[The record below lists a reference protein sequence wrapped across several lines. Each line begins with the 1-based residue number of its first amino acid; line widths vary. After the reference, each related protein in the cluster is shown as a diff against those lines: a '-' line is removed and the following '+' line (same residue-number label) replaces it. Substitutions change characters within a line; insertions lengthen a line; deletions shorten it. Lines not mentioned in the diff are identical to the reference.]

1 MGASAWL
8 PPLLAFALARATT
21 HDLFVDGAPP
31 PIVATL
37 PLLIDGAREAVELAV
52 REGDDVAALLGAVTP
67 RLSADNVD
75 QVTSAL
81 YLRAA
86 KGGHTVARR
95 WWAVA
100 ASAAGP
106 ATAAAARA
114 AVWRTALSAAAAS
127 RPGAGVVVATDGFAL
142 GEESRAALGAALR
155 ARGARAAAAVSTAEW
170 VGPSAILAAAV
181 AAAPDRAIV
190 AAPPWGAAV
199 HGDVFVDYERLARGH
214 GRGGRLVAWAAA
226 PAGCLARTPL
236 LVADAESW
244 KALGAPDAG
253 YALEGG
259 VAAWLDDLGARGDA
273 VEVPAW
279 SEALACDPLPDGGER
294 LDAVGLPDDWE
305 RLRQIDADLFHLR
318 SRPAGGGRGAA
329 PRPAPTWLGRNLTG
343 LSLDR
348 HERDVRG
355 ERGHAVAASLCL
367 YDDDRFLAPLLADLE
382 PRVHAVV
389 VHHALEPWF
398 GAPRPAA
405 RRRAAAAVAALA
417 AASAKMSVV
426 VGDWPTEEAQRN
438 SALRVAAA
446 LPCAPSHVLLVDGD
460 EFWHPV
466 ELDRALALVA
476 DAERGGRRVGWARAA
491 MATYFKSAS
500 SVVDPPEPL
509 QILWLV
515 ETDRG
520 SPTACAFSEARN
532 WACADGTLAA
542 DALAAKIDAL
552 GVFVDAATARCHHLS
567 YVRTSSELEAKVASF
582 AHARDVVDGWVDDVW
597 RAYDAD
603 PALEDLHPTHP
614 AAFKRTKRQPLWA
627 LPPALRRL
635 SLDARRRSRDCA
647 APSGDDAL
655 FCHASPPRR
664 AALDLGAPPA
674 AHDRSD
680 GAAAAAAVDVGGDAA
695 RTWRPNGPRGRFES
709 VVGGAEAAA
718 AGVQLDPSPGAP
730 TCGAGGRPR
739 FLVVVIGEGEL
750 DGATEGVFA
759 DAAAAVAAAAR
770 ALGGD
775 AAAAWCPDARFCVL
789 DEPRPLLIVL
799 GVHHL
804 ARYAFEADD
813 GSELSFAAARGWPA
827 PNASALYNFE
837 QVGRAE
843 DLAAD
848 SKLLDLLPAWADA
861 GHLWDYS
868 AATVGAANA
877 RDAPDVEGSSLVL
890 DERASLGGRV
900 DACVPRNARARR
912 ARVDAASDRPVSQ
925 ANVVAL
931 AEARGLRAAHVP
943 LGAAPGLGDGAENLY
958 GPRPVDVLFVGKLN
972 GRRRAA
978 LRALRSDHGL
988 RVLHG
993 NADGPLFGEPLRKA
1007 LEGAKVVL
1015 SLRFFDDDREW
1026 KMTRFLPAVAA
1037 GAVVVAE
1044 PGGAPAEQAAWAG
1057 AVHFAAGGVSGLAR
1071 AIQAYLDDDAARG
1084 ARAEAALD
1092 VLRSRPMAAKLRR
1105 PLAKLARGACP
1116 GWVPETVEGDPAPW
1130 QWDVVMD

>member
-1 MGASAWL
+1 MGASRRLL

-100 ASAAGP
+100 ARPGP
-106 ATAAAARA
+106 ATRGGAS

-142 GEESRAALGAALR
+142 GEDSRAALGALR
-155 ARGARAAAAVSTAEW
+155 AGRAAPVATAEW

-199 HGDVFVDYERLARGH
+199 RGDVFVDYERLARATAAPP
-214 GRGGRLVAWAAA
+214 RRLGGRWPAACR
-226 PAGCLARTPL
+226 GRR

-244 KALGAPDAG
+244 KRSAPRTEATPSRAASPRGSTTSARATPPRSTRTSSTCGRGPRAAEPQRLSSAG
-253 YALEGG
+253 
-259 VAAWLDDLGARGDA
+259 
-273 VEVPAW
+273 
-279 SEALACDPLPDGGER
+279 
-294 LDAVGLPDDWE
+294 
-305 RLRQIDADLFHLR
+305 ADLA
-318 SRPAGGGRGAA
+318 RPE
-329 PRPAPTWLGRNLTG
+329 PQRPV
-343 LSLDR
+343 LDR
-348 HERDVRG
+348 HERDRRG

-367 YDDDRFLAPLLADLE
+367 YDDDRFLAPCSRTSSRA
-382 PRVHAVV
+382 HAVV

-398 GAPRPAA
+398 GAPR
-405 RRRAAAAVAALA
+405 RAAGRGGRRGPRGGERA
-417 AASAKMSVV
+417 MSVV

-438 SALRVAAA
+438 SGSASAA

-491 MATYFKSAS
+491 MATYFKSAAS
-500 SVVDPPEPL
+500 EDRTPL
-509 QILWLV
+509 L
-515 ETDRG
+515 R
-520 SPTACAFSEARN
+520 
-532 WACADGTLAA
+532 
-542 DALAAKIDAL
+542 
-552 GVFVDAATARCHHLS
+552 DAATARCHP
-567 YVRTSSELEAKVASF
+567 YVRAELEAKVASF
-582 AHARDVVDGWVDDVW
+582 AHARDVVDGWVDDVG
-597 RAYDAD
+597 AYDAGQD
-603 PALEDLHPTHP
+603 KGDATSLRPHEAPAPLGP
-614 AAFKRTKRQPLWA
+614 A
-627 LPPALRRL
+627 PALRRL
-635 SLDARRRSRDCA
+635 SLDARRRSRDRGA
-647 APSGDDAL
+647 HRDDAL
-655 FCHASPPRR
+655 PRAAPRR
-664 AALDLGAPPA
+664 AASTSARRRRPTTGATAPRRRPPSTSA
-674 AHDRSD
+674 ATRR
-680 GAAAAAAVDVGGDAA
+680 GRGGP
-695 RTWRPNGPRGRFES
+695 TGPGRFERRRRRR
-709 VVGGAEAAA
+709 GAA

-759 DAAAAVAAAAR
+759 DAAASPRR
-770 ALGGD
+770 A
-775 AAAAWCPDARFCVL
+775 
-789 DEPRPLLIVL
+789 PRRRRGRGL
-799 GVHHL
+799 
-804 ARYAFEADD
+804 ADD
-813 GSELSFAAARGWPA
+813 GSEVGFAAARGWPN

-837 QVGRAE
+837 Q
-843 DLAAD
+843 
-848 SKLLDLLPAWADA
+848 
-861 GHLWDYS
+861 
-868 AATVGAANA
+868 ANA
-877 RDAPDVEGSSLVL
+877 VA
-890 DERASLGGRV
+890 
-900 DACVPRNARARR
+900 AR
-912 ARVDAASDRPVSQ
+912 
-925 ANVVAL
+925 
-931 AEARGLRAAHVP
+931 RGLRAAHVP
-943 LGAAPGLGDGAENLY
+943 LGAAPGLGDGAGALA

-972 GRRRAA
+972 GRRRNI
-978 LRALRSDHGL
+978 LRALRYDHGL

-993 NADGPLFGEPLRKA
+993 NADGPLFGEPLKA
-1007 LEGAKVVL
+1007 ALQGAKVVL

-1026 KMTRFLPAVAA
+1026 KMTRFPPAVAA

-1071 AIQAYLDDDAARG
+1071 AIRAYLDDDAADAAAAARHSTMHLIRAIAFATAAAAGRVTLGTSNTLDMSNTSWWRLALAAPAISPDFALVSKHVCERG
-1084 ARAEAALD
+1084 SIYEKTNACREKSQCKLCRWPTGNAVFRDHFECFVAPPFDEWFGFDALPPAD
-1092 VLRSRPMAAKLRR
+1092 D
-1105 PLAKLARGACP
+1105 P
-1116 GWVPETVEGDPAPW
+1116 GWGGAWSPRPTRPSTATPWSTALPTASSVVVHVRLGDLLLPDLAANASATALTSISMRSQGGQLRNALRVVAELRARLPGRRVHALILSDSPPETVAATLEGL
-1130 QWDVVMD
+1130 DVGIRVGGARRDGASPVDGRTAGLENGFDA

>member
-1 MGASAWL
+1 MSERKNLLKPILTFSRCGQRSKQWGLAPLAA
-8 PPLLAFALARATT
+8 PLLAFALARATT

-95 WWAVA
+95 C
-100 ASAAGP
+100 
-106 ATAAAARA
+106 
-114 AVWRTALSAAAAS
+114 AAAAS

-142 GEESRAALGAALR
+142 GEDSRAALGALR
-155 ARGARAAAAVSTAEW
+155 CARGRCRRCRDGEW

-181 AAAPDRAIV
+181 TAAPDRAIV

-199 HGDVFVDYERLARGH
+199 RGDVFVDYERLARTRGATSSP
-214 GRGGRLVAWAAA
+214 GRP
-226 PAGCLARTPL
+226 PAGCLSRTPL
-236 LVADAESW
+236 LVADAASW

-253 YALEGG
+253 YAAR
-259 VAAWLDDLGARGDA
+259 AASPRGSTTSARRA
-273 VEVPAW
+273 AEVRR
-279 SEALACDPLPDGGER
+279 GR
-294 LDAVGLPDDWE
+294 T
-305 RLRQIDADLFHLR
+305 R
-318 SRPAGGGRGAA
+318 SRATRSRTAASASTPSGSRTTGSGSARSTRTSSTCGRGRWRRPRA
-329 PRPAPTWLGRNLTG
+329 PRATWLGRNLSG
-343 LSLDR
+343 LSSTATSAT
-348 HERDVRG
+348 G
-355 ERGHAVAASLCL
+355 AANAATPS
-367 YDDDRFLAPLLADLE
+367 
-382 PRVHAVV
+382 PRRSASTTTTASSRPCSRTSSRAHAVV

-438 SALRVAAA
+438 SALRAAA

-466 ELDRALALVA
+466 ELDRALAL
-476 DAERGGRRVGWARAA
+476 
-491 MATYFKSAS
+491 SAS
-500 SVVDPPEPL
+500 TVVDPPEPL

-515 ETDRG
+515 ETARD

-542 DALAAKIDAL
+542 DALAEKIDAL

-597 RAYDAD
+597 RAYDAGQHKGDSTYDAD

-647 APSGDDAL
+647 APAGDGAL
-655 FCHASPPRR
+655 LPRV
-664 AALDLGAPPA
+664 AAAARGLDLGAPPA

-680 GAAAAAAVDVGGDAA
+680 GAAFAAAVDVGGDAA
-695 RTWRPNGPRGRFES
+695 RTWRPNGPGVAERRRRRRG
-709 VVGGAEAAA
+709 AA

-759 DAAAAVAAAAR
+759 TRAVAAAR

-813 GSELSFAAARGWPA
+813 GSEVGFAAARGWRTRT
-827 PNASALYNFE
+827 SALYNFE
-837 QVGRAE
+837 Q
-843 DLAAD
+843 
-848 SKLLDLLPAWADA
+848 SP
-861 GHLWDYS
+861 
-868 AATVGAANA
+868 
-877 RDAPDVEGSSLVL
+877 
-890 DERASLGGRV
+890 
-900 DACVPRNARARR
+900 PR
-912 ARVDAASDRPVSQ
+912 
-925 ANVVAL
+925 
-931 AEARGLRAAHVP
+931 
-943 LGAAPGLGDGAENLY
+943 
-958 GPRPVDVLFVGKLN
+958 
-972 GRRRAA
+972 
-978 LRALRSDHGL
+978 
-988 RVLHG
+988 
-993 NADGPLFGEPLRKA
+993 NADGPLFGEPLKA
-1007 LEGAKVVL
+1007 ALQGAKVVL

-1026 KMTRFLPAVAA
+1026 KMTRLRPSPP

-1071 AIQAYLDDDAARG
+1071 AIRAYLDDDAARD
-1084 ARAEAALD
+1084 ARAAAALD